1 MPHHLTLM
9 YSCNSVPELVSP
21 SLCIFLVLIEL
32 LFLSKQNFAHH
43 IFCNLNK
50 CSRVYK
56 DFAQI
61 GARHEEQEPRLQET
75 RMRSNCAQRLVRPA
89 LFCSYRTAAPFPWYG
104 LKTKAAIFVRGSQ
117 SNMSQEAGRH
127 QKEWQEQSPRCIN
140 TRVFIKLLS
149 LPTQFSTPYSQTDEN
164 RRQTLKT
171 LFQYGDHS
179 QANYPPRHYSN
190 T

>member
-1 MPHHLTLM
+1 MWGHVICPGQSEVSIPANQRPDTIKYVTGRRHEELTEEN
-9 YSCNSVPELVSP
+9 CAV
-21 SLCIFLVLIEL
+21 FKKRVLIEL

-149 LPTQFSTPYSQTDEN
+149 LPTQFSDSVFSD
-164 RRQTLKT
+164 
-171 LFQYGDHS
+171 G
-179 QANYPPRHYSN
+179 
-190 T
+190 